1 MDRKEILEHIRSHH
15 FAALKYRRE
24 IKGINVRQREVLR
37 AWQAQRLAKTYADL
51 LEQPRYHAAAEFFL
65 SDLYGTG
72 DLTRRDEQLTRAL
85 PTMVKLAP
93 PQALEPLAL
102 AIEVDALTEWLD
114 YSIGKAMF
122 DNDAGEAGD
131 AITINRYGT
140 AYRACDN
147 RDERE
152 RQIDM
157 IIRVGEKL
165 DQMSRVPMLS
175 TTVRMMRGVANS
187 AGFGELQS
195 FLERGL
201 AAFHKMRGPNEFLDI
216 VRARELRIM
225 DQLFRGIARPFAIE

>member
-15 FAALKYRRE
+15 FAALKYRRATRHV
-24 IKGINVRQREVLR
+24 NVQQRELLR

-51 LEQPRYHAAAEFFL
+51 LAQPRYHAAAEFFL

-72 DLTRRDEQLTRAL
+72 DLTKRDEQLTRVL
-85 PTMVKLAP
+85 PTMVKIAP

-102 AIEVDALTEWLD
+102 AVEVDALTEWLD
-114 YSIGKAMF
+114 HSLGKSLF
-122 DNDAGEAGD
+122 ENGAGESAES
-131 AITINRYGT
+131 ITTTRYSA

-147 RDERE
+147 REERT

-165 DQMSRVPMLS
+165 DHMSRVPMLS

-201 AAFHKMRGPNEFLDI
+201 AAFHKMRGPNEFLEL

-225 DQLFRGIARPFAIE
+225 DQLFRGAARPFAFE

>member
-15 FAALKYRRE
+15 FAALKYRRD
-24 IKGINVRQREVLR
+24 IKGVNIRQREALR

-51 LEQPRYHAAAEFFL
+51 LAQPRYHAAAEFFL

-72 DLTRRDEQLTRAL
+72 DLTKRDEQLTRVL

-114 YSIGKAMF
+114 NSLGRAMF
-122 DNDAGEAGD
+122 DNDASESVE
-131 AITINRYGT
+131 AITAGRYGT

-147 RDERE
+147 RKDRE

-157 IIRVGEKL
+157 IIRVGERL
-165 DQMSRVPMLS
+165 DHMSRVPMLS

-201 AAFHKMRGPNEFLDI
+201 AAFHKMRGPNEFLEI
-216 VRARELRIM
+216 VRSREMRIM
-225 DQLFRGIARPFAIE
+225 DQLFRGVARPFAID